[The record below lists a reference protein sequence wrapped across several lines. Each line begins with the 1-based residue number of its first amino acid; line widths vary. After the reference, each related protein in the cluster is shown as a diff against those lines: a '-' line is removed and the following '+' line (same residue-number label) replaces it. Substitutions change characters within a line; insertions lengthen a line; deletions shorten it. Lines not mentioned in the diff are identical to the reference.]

1 MVYLECNGMTLPEA
15 VHQTFI
21 AIIQDQ
27 RHLRQ
32 VVYAH
37 THPPEPAKK
46 DHKHS
51 SKRATSAMRVESK
64 WV

>member
-1 MVYLECNGMTLPEA
+1 MTLPEA
-15 VHQTFI
+15 VNQTFI

-27 RHLRQ
+27 RYLRQ

-37 THPPEPAKK
+37 THPPEPARN

-51 SKRATSAMRVESK
+51 SKRATSPMHVKSK